1 MEHAG
6 IQILKSL
13 NGLVVSLKAV
23 NIEVMILNAF
33 DVLYICLGQ

>member
-13 NGLVVSLKAV
+13 NGLVVSLKAM

-33 DVLYICLGQ
+33 DVIYIYA